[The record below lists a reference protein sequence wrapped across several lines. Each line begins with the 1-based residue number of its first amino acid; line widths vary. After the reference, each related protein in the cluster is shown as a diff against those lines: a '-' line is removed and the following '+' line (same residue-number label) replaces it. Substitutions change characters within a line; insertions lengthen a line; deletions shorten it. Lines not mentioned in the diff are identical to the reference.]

1 MRVENMNS
9 IVDLLKAPEELS
21 YHDKKEYVLALIFAN
36 RQFFDFKRADSNI
49 IVKIKG
55 TDTVVF
61 DDKYFDENEP
71 NMYQMMVLENPDE
84 EFDLEIPV
92 RANLG
97 DTVFVAQP
105 KYSLENDMLFSVDDI
120 KQVVVTGYSGASDI
134 TMCLRGRDI
143 DGNDV
148 SISQEACFLKLSDAI
163 AFVSDMNK
171 SKNTIK
177 DWYKLG
183 NDMKQMLDNKELYP
197 YRIESKYR
205 FNQLIDETVYDSRK
219 GYNFDKDVKFKVSR
233 FVISLGH
240 KTFSSEIQLSGSWYK
255 EDTRTFYKFD
265 EKEWAEISEWRHCAS
280 TYRVAGVDNLSRLSP
295 NMSIDD
301 CEIYIKKVV

>member
-134 TMCLRGRDI
+134 TMC
-143 DGNDV
+143 
-148 SISQEACFLKLSDAI
+148 
-163 AFVSDMNK
+163 
-171 SKNTIK
+171 
-177 DWYKLG
+177 
-183 NDMKQMLDNKELYP
+183 
-197 YRIESKYR
+197 
-205 FNQLIDETVYDSRK
+205 
-219 GYNFDKDVKFKVSR
+219 
-233 FVISLGH
+233 
-240 KTFSSEIQLSGSWYK
+240 
-255 EDTRTFYKFD
+255 
-265 EKEWAEISEWRHCAS
+265 
-280 TYRVAGVDNLSRLSP
+280 
-295 NMSIDD
+295 
-301 CEIYIKKVV
+301 